1 MSTRDIDR
9 ARQIACR
16 MPLDTDAR
24 NEQGQMRD
32 AGQGGQDDE
41 PTWTLATDLA
51 GPDVL
56 QDRLHVRT
64 VQHAA
69 RFALCVSRTEVGM
82 QRWGKQSGTI
92 EDKT

>member
-1 MSTRDIDR
+1 
-9 ARQIACR
+9 
-16 MPLDTDAR
+16 MPLDMDAR

-32 AGQGGQDDE
+32 AGQGGQDEE
-41 PTWTLATDLA
+41 PTWTLATELA

-69 RFALCVSRTEVGM
+69 RFALCVSCTEVGHAKVG
-82 QRWGKQSGTI
+82 QT
-92 EDKT
+92 E